1 MSELQIFEN
10 AEFGRIRTIQ
20 LNNETYFVGK
30 DIATALGY
38 ANPKNAVPNH
48 VADEDKLSTQ
58 IEYAGQRRE
67 VTVINESGLYA
78 LIFGSKLE
86 SAKRFKRWVTSEVL
100 PSIRKTGKYDIST
113 PTTYL
118 EALEKL
124 VETEKARLV
133 LETTVQQMDKV
144 ILEMTPKVDYV
155 DRILSSTDCM
165 TITQIAQDYGMSA
178 KTFNKVL
185 ANACIQH
192 KVGEQWILYADHQG
206 KGYVRTKTNEYKKKD
221 GTIGTKPLTVWTQ
234 KGRMFLYERLKNIGI
249 MPDMEAVHA

>member
-1 MSELQIFEN
+1 MNNLIIFEN
-10 AEFGRIRTIQ
+10 AEFGQIRTVQ

-30 DIATALGY
+30 DIADKLGY
-38 ANPKNAVPNH
+38 QNGSRDINRH
-48 VADEDKLSTQ
+48 VADEDRMSTQ

-86 SAKRFKRWVTSEVL
+86 SAKRFKHWVTSEVL
-100 PSIRKTGKYDIST
+100 PSIRKTGKYDVST

-124 VETEKARLV
+124 VETEKARLE
-133 LETTVQQMDKV
+133 LENTVQQMDKV

-155 DRILSSTDCM
+155 DRILSSADCM

-178 KTFNKVL
+178 KRFNKIL

-206 KGYVRTKTNEYKKKD
+206 KGYVRTRTAEYDRGD
-221 GTIGTKPLTVWTQ
+221 GSTGTKLLTVWTQ
-234 KGRMFLYERLKNIGI
+234 KGRMFLYERLKTIGI
-249 MPDMEAVHA
+249 YPDMEVANA